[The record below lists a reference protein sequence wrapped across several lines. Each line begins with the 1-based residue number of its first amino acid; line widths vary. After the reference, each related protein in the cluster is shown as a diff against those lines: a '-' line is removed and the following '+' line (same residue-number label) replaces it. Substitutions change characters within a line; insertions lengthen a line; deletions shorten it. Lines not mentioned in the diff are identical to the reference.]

1 MPSERFYDSM
11 YPGIQNFVGC
21 FARDNERRLFSR
33 CLQPGLGR
41 EGALLISRT
50 ERGSDWSAWTSGAC
64 LRQGKTRVSAGPGS
78 YARLLLDRIE
88 FNPRGDL
95 GLVRLRGL
103 SPHVMAA
110 R

>member
-50 ERGSDWSAWTSGAC
+50 ERGSDWSAWTSAAC
-64 LRQGKTRVSAGPGS
+64 LSQGKTRASAGPAS
-78 YARLLLDRIE
+78 YAHLLPDRIHSNLPAA
-88 FNPRGDL
+88 FAL
-95 GLVRLRGL
+95 LAFAGLC
-103 SPHVMAA
+103 PHICE
-110 R
+110 